1 MGSPGPST
9 DLWSAWTPRAARGRV
24 GSAPGP
30 GAGAGTRRG
39 ATLVGMADEWY
50 WSLAE
55 RRAVHRS
62 EKGPADHVLGP
73 YPSKEAAEHWR
84 ERVDQRNEAWDD
96 QDDAWEGDDEE

>member
-1 MGSPGPST
+1 LDG
-9 DLWSAWTPRAARGRV
+9 RAAVLDIRLGRAGTLFV
-24 GSAPGP
+24 LVAGP
-30 GAGAGTRRG
+30 GGPTG

-96 QDDAWEGDDEE
+96 QDEAWEGDGDEE